1 MELTS
6 DEFSLKCRQN
16 ICSKGPLVT
25 DNTTGEVLCGSCGLV
40 LIEKVEDT
48 GPESRTHDME
58 QYMTRSRTGA
68 GVSLAMYDMGLP
80 TVISAEGKD
89 ASGKF
94 LSSYTKNT
102 FNRLKLWDKRSKS
115 RSKDRNLKIAFIALD
130 ALKTKLAI
138 PDMVIEKTAYIYRKA
153 LNMKITRGRSITGL
167 LCAALYAACR
177 QTDTPRTL
185 HDIAQAGNINKKN
198 LSRSYRDLIKILEL
212 KVRPFDSSEFITR
225 ISSEVG
231 ISQKT
236 QRDAL
241 NIISQATEKEISAGK
256 NPMALAAAAL
266 HISCVLN
273 EERKKQ
279 ADIAKASGITAVTI
293 RNRSMALRKDLGIKI

>member
-1 MELTS
+1 MS
-6 DEFSLKCRQN
+6 DEFSVKCKQN
-16 ICSKGPLVT
+16 ICSKGPLIT
-25 DNTTGEVLCGSCGLV
+25 DNTAGEVLCGSCGLV

-48 GPESRTHDME
+48 GPESRIHDME
-58 QYMTRSRTGA
+58 EYMTRSRTGR

-80 TVISAEGKD
+80 TVISSEGKD
-89 ASGKF
+89 ASGNF
-94 LSSYTKNT
+94 LSSYTKYT
-102 FNRLKLWDKRSKS
+102 FNRLRLWDKRSKS
-115 RSKDRNLKIAFIALD
+115 RSTDRNLKIAFITLD

-153 LNMKITRGRSITGL
+153 LSMKISRGRSITGL
-167 LCAALYAACR
+167 TCAALYAACR

-198 LSRSYRDLIKILEL
+198 LSRSYRDLIKILDL
-212 KVRPFDSSEFITR
+212 KVKPFDSSEFITR

-231 ISQKT
+231 ISEKT

-256 NPMALAAAAL
+256 NPMGLAAAAL